1 METIKRARGA
11 EKCAIL
17 APAMIPRTE
26 PAFSLHPPRPG
37 DIGWVISRHGALYAS
52 EYRFNAK
59 FEALVAQVAGEFLAS
74 HDPATERCW
83 IARAGEKNLGSIFLV
98 RKTAEDAKLRLLL
111 VDPEARGTGLGRHL
125 VRTCIATARDL
136 GYRRLHLWTNDIL
149 LAARGIYRA
158 EGFRLTASAPHSDF
172 GPACIGEDWLLDL

>member
-1 METIKRARGA
+1 MSHARTLSGS
-11 EKCAIL
+11 
-17 APAMIPRTE
+17 PWT
-26 PAFSLHPPRPG
+26 LHPPRPG

-52 EYRFNAK
+52 EYGFNAK
-59 FEALVAQVAGEFLAS
+59 FEALVAQVAGEFLAN
-74 HDPATERCW
+74 HDPAAERCW

-98 RKTAEDAKLRLLL
+98 RKTEADAKLRLLL

-125 VRTCIATARDL
+125 VRACIQTARDL